1 MALPAGTRLGPYEI
15 LAPVGAGGMGEVYRA
30 RDPRLGR
37 DVAIKVLHAGYTDR
51 LQSEARA
58 IAALNHPHICA
69 VYDIGPDYLV
79 MEYIEGLPLKG
90 PFPKKE
96 ALRLGT
102 QIAQA
107 LEAAHA
113 RGITHRDLKPANIL
127 VTASGVKL
135 LDFGLATLTLPEDSQ
150 ATASVAGMVMGTVGY
165 MSPEQV
171 RGQPADARSDIF
183 SFGVVFYEMLSG
195 ERPFLGDN
203 GIAAMAAILHKEPPP
218 LDADT
223 ELQAIVTR
231 CLRKI
236 PDERFQSATELFR
249 ALESG
254 AGAAGTMP
262 SIAVL
267 PFANMSRE
275 AEDDYFSDGL
285 AEEIINALTHVPG
298 LKVIARTSAF
308 AFKGRNEDIRKIAET
323 LGVSNILEGS
333 VRRSAN
339 RLRVTAQLIHAQDG
353 THLWSQRYDRELTD
367 VFAVQD
373 EIAAAIAAALEV
385 TLSLAPA
392 VLRRYIPSLPSYEAY
407 LKARHH
413 WAKSSPE
420 SLKRSKECY
429 EESIRLDPEFALAHI
444 GLAEYFLLLTFW
456 GLLPAHDVM
465 PLARASAR
473 KALELD
479 PLLPE
484 AHAMLGVVAAV
495 YDYEWKEAE
504 RLFGVAMAH
513 QPVSPQVLEYYGYF
527 YLLPMGR
534 PEDAVEELRRAL
546 TGDPLS
552 LMARLLLADGLRTA
566 GRIEDG
572 IAEYHRVLDLDENY
586 WWAWVLL
593 GWNYLLLGM
602 SAEALPW
609 AEKGYSLA
617 PWHAIARGVFSAALR
632 QSGNTSGAEDVLRQ
646 LLNAPE
652 VYGAP
657 RGLATFYFLC
667 AEIDQA
673 ADWAAKAIEQR
684 DPGMPIVLA
693 SAPFRSSARWPALAK
708 LMNLPGWG

>member
-15 LAPVGAGGMGEVYRA
+15 LAPVGAGGMGQVYRA

-37 DVAIKVLHAGYTDR
+37 EVAIKILHAEYSDR

-58 IAALNHPHICA
+58 IAALNHPHICSI
-69 VYDIGPDYLV
+69 YDIGPDYLV
-79 MEYIEGLPLKG
+79 MEYIEGVPLKG
-90 PFPKKE
+90 PLPKKE

-102 QIAQA
+102 QIGQA

-135 LDFGLATLTLPEDSQ
+135 LDFGLAKLTVPEDSE
-150 ATASVAGMVMGTVGY
+150 ATASVAGAVMGTVGY

-171 RGQPADARSDIF
+171 RGWPADARSDIF
-183 SFGVVFYEMLSG
+183 SYGMVFYEMLSG
-195 ERPFLGDN
+195 QRPFPGDN
-203 GIAAMAAILHKEPPP
+203 AIATMAAILHKEPRP
-218 LDADT
+218 LEADI

-231 CLRKI
+231 CLRKL
-236 PDERFQSATELFR
+236 PGERFQSATELLR

-254 AGAAGTMP
+254 AKAAGTMP

-275 AEDDYFSDGL
+275 PDDDYFSDGL
-285 AEEIINALTHVPG
+285 AEEIINALAHVPG

-308 AFKGRNEDIRKIAET
+308 AFKGKNEDIRKIAET

-333 VRRSAN
+333 VRRAGN

-385 TLSLAPA
+385 RLSLAPEA
-392 VLRRYIPSLPSYEAY
+392 LRRYTPNLPAYEAY

-413 WAKSSPE
+413 WAKNSPE
-420 SLKRSKECY
+420 ALMRSKEYY

-444 GLAEYFLLLTFW
+444 GLAEYFLLLTFG
-456 GLLPAHDVM
+456 GLLPAHDAM
-465 PLARASAR
+465 PLVRASAR

-479 PLLPE
+479 YQLPE

-495 YDYEWKEAE
+495 YDYDWRDAE
-504 RLFGVAMAH
+504 QLFGVAMAH
-513 QPVSPQVLEYYGYF
+513 DPVAPQVHGYFGYF

-534 PEDAVEELRRAL
+534 PEDAVEEIRRAL
-546 TGDPLS
+546 MGDPLN
-552 LMARLLLADGLRTA
+552 LMARVLLGDALRAA
-566 GRIEDG
+566 GRIEG
-572 IAEYHRVLDLDENY
+572 SSAEYRRVLELDENS
-586 WWAWVLL
+586 WWAYVLL
-593 GWNYLLLGM
+593 GWNHMFQGM
-602 SAEALPW
+602 NAEALPLT
-609 AEKGYSLA
+609 EKGHSLA
-617 PWHAIARGVFSAALR
+617 PWNAIARAVFSAALR
-632 QSGNTSGAEDVLRQ
+632 QNGNTSRAEDMLLKLR
-646 LLNAPE
+646 NVPDA
-652 VYGAP
+652 YGTP
-657 RGLATFYFLC
+657 RGLATFHFLC
-667 AEIDQA
+667 AEIDLA
-673 ADWAAKAIEQR
+673 ADWAERSLEQR
-684 DPGMPIVLA
+684 DPGIPMLLA

-708 LMNLPGWG
+708 LLNLPG